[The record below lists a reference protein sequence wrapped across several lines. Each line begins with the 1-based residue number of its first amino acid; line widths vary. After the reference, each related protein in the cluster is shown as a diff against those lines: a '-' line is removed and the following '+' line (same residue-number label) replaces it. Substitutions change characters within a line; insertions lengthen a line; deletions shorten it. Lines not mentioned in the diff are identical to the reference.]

1 MPGRYSRHGR
11 DSQDRQPA
19 RMVLS
24 MPHSSANTASAG
36 TAGRL
41 RSLRDHAPELPSG
54 LPREVA
60 TLAAAAE
67 ISDAEL
73 VRRALAGQDDPFSA
87 LVARYQKRAFWI
99 AYHVLGRVE
108 DARDVAQEA
117 FVRLFRS
124 LDRYDWSRSFY
135 TWFYRIVMNL
145 AIDSLR
151 KRKSARGRDL
161 EDHLP
166 MLVDEREHDG
176 PSQLEARERDGLV
189 WQVLDRLDTKFRA
202 VLVLR
207 DIHGLSCREI
217 APILKVTHATAR
229 WRLHRGR
236 IHFRELWERVVERGE
251 NRGPAVDD
259 GAAGAEEQA

>member
-1 MPGRYSRHGR
+1 MA
-11 DSQDRQPA
+11 A
-19 RMVLS
+19 RSSTARLQQLQ
-24 MPHSSANTASAG
+24 HS
-36 TAGRL
+36 
-41 RSLRDHAPELPSG
+41 APELPGG
-54 LPREVA
+54 LPRDVA
-60 TLAAAAE
+60 ELAGATE

-73 VRRALAGQDDPFSA
+73 VRRTLAGQEDPFAA

-99 AYHVLGRVE
+99 AFHVLGRVE

-124 LDRYDWSRSFY
+124 LERYDWSRSFY

-151 KRKSARGRDL
+151 KRKSARGKNL
-161 EDHLP
+161 EDHLGALP
-166 MLVDEREHDG
+166 DAREHDG
-176 PSQLEARERDGLV
+176 HACLEARERDEQV
-189 WQVLDRLDTKFRA
+189 WQVLDQLDPKFRA

-236 IHFRELWERVVERGE
+236 IYFRELWERSIERDE
-251 NRGPAVDD
+251 AARTDRGAN
-259 GAAGAEEQA
+259 GAGGAGDILTSEEFEA